1 VTSSDILRDQDP
13 GRGSV
18 LPCLFP
24 DSSFFIIFHHV
35 SSFLAHL
42 MSMFDDFCI
51 FLSSVVVEQLTGGD
65 PRRGRAAPHEVNEAI
80 FKG

>member
-1 VTSSDILRDQDP
+1 
-13 GRGSV
+13 
-18 LPCLFP
+18 
-24 DSSFFIIFHHV
+24 
-35 SSFLAHL
+35 
-42 MSMFDDFCI
+42 MFDDFCI